1 MAAAP
6 SLLGRF
12 SAWLG
17 KLSSAK
23 PPVPPA
29 SVLLMRHGE
38 KSGRKNDVHLNA
50 RGQARADA
58 LPSLFPAVFPAP
70 HFIFA
75 TAATANSNRPAE
87 TVMPL
92 AKMLRLPVN
101 SRFANDEYWLLVRE
115 LLTNEIYS
123 AKNVLICWHH
133 RKIPLMAVALGV
145 TETLPPWTEG
155 QFDRIWRIE
164 FSGRTAALSNLPQHL
179 VPGDSAT

>member
-17 KLSSAK
+17 KLASAT
-23 PPVPPA
+23 PPVRPDC
-29 SVLLMRHGE
+29 VLLMRHGE
-38 KSGRKNDVHLNA
+38 KSGRKSDIHLNA
-50 RGQARADA
+50 RGQARAKA
-58 LPSLFPAVFPAP
+58 LPTLFPGVFPAP
-70 HFIFA
+70 DFIFA
-75 TAATANSNRPAE
+75 TGATSNSNRPVE

-115 LLTNEIYS
+115 LLTNEIYA

-133 RKIPLMAVALGV
+133 RKIPLMAAALGV
-145 TETLPPWTEG
+145 TDTLPPWTEG
-155 QFDRIWRIE
+155 QYDRVWRIE
-164 FSGRTAALSNLPQHL
+164 FKGGISLSSLPQHL
-179 VPGDSAT
+179 LPGDSAT